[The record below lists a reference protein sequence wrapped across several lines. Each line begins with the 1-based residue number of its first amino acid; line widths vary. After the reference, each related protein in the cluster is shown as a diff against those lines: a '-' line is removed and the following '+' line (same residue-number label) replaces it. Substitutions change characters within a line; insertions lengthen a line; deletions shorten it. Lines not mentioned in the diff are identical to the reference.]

1 MRCGHSIPT
10 RRAIFISVEGA
21 SDRAFV
27 QFLGRWCK
35 QKERHL
41 SLNVKLANGGNSVD
55 VVKDAIC
62 YLSRSSAA
70 KEFRQRLVLLDRD
83 RIPQDM
89 QSKRDASAL
98 ALKNKIEVIWQ
109 TPNLE
114 GLLVRLHPGHEDRQL
129 QASVAKTE
137 LKKLWQEY
145 EKSLTVQQLER
156 RFDLDAL
163 WRVAKH
169 DAHLKRLLAI
179 LELDK

>member
-1 MRCGHSIPT
+1 MRRGHSIPT

-27 QFLGRWCK
+27 QFLGKWCK
-35 QKERHL
+35 RKERHL
-41 SLNVKLANGGNSVD
+41 SLKVKPANGGNSVD
-55 VVKDAIC
+55 VVKDAIG
-62 YLSRSSAA
+62 YLSKSSAE
-70 KEFRQRLVLLDRD
+70 KEFRQRLVLLDSD

-98 ALKNKIEVIWQ
+98 ASKDKIEVIWQ

-129 QASVAKTE
+129 QASIAKTE
-137 LKKLWQEY
+137 LKKLWPEY
-145 EKSLTVQQLER
+145 DKSLTVQQLEH
-156 RFDLDAL
+156 RFDLDGLRRA
-163 WRVAKH
+163 AKY
-169 DAHLKRLLAI
+169 DMYLQRLLAI